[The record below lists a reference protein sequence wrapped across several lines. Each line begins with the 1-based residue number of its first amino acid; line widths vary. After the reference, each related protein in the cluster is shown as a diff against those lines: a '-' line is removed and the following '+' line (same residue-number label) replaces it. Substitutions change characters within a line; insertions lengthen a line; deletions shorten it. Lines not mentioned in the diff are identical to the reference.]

1 MHTAV
6 LKREHS
12 KLKRW
17 EEKQWVVKIT
27 DFEYLGSFLSATI
40 FTLQKCFVMNTALK
54 RI

>member
-12 KLKRW
+12 NLKRW

-27 DFEYLGSFLSATI
+27 DFENMRSIRSATR

-54 RI
+54 GI